1 MSTLSPAQVNELIA
15 FLNDVE
21 LFKKVDESELRWL
34 IEEVEEVKEA
44 DGKTTIRPKYLAQE
58 FKKPGQELFRQS
70 DSDGLLRILYKGT
83 LRLLYIDPEGTPST
97 VGERVGGLRVG
108 EQKEATPDSR
118 VLGEA
123 SLFLAE
129 PHDVTAVAVT
139 EVTSLVF
146 KRDTF
151 MSLQTTNPRLWGRLN
166 LNQKVA
172 DRLAAPRFDWLDTD
186 ELVIHFTREHWWG
199 LMRRMF
205 FPLLA
210 LLAMAGFMVL
220 VNQALPTLLW
230 LAVVISLLV
239 VGGIVTYFVVD
250 WRNDF
255 WVVTTKRIVHVD
267 ELVMIRKKR
276 QETPLPSVT
285 QVQFER
291 HGMAA
296 AIFDFGDL
304 EVETF
309 TGTIGMRDI
318 PTPMYI
324 KQEISEEIEKSQA
337 LARAAGR
344 KTIRDDLQKRIILKD
359 ETPAGLQKEKKEEA
373 PAPPARPSY
382 LTGIFRYF
390 FPKLM
395 STEGDTTV
403 WRKHWV
409 ELWRHEIWSTLALSI
424 GVASFLNWYAAA
436 PPIGVLLEDGAW
448 WIWPL
453 ILGGLGAW
461 WWWIF
466 EDWRNDEYILTGT
479 RVLEINRTPFALNEQ
494 RRESALSDFQ
504 STELRVVGPWQKL
517 FKYGTLIIKLPGA
530 QVEFKHIANP
540 AGAQIEIQKR
550 LSAFKAKQAATE
562 AQSRRNEMSDWF
574 AAYDEIRQRDR
585 MKDTAAGPP
594 PSGPAANPSGQPEPK
609 TIGG

>member
-1 MSTLSPAQVNELIA
+1 MSALTPTQIDELIN
-15 FLNDVE
+15 FLHGIPLFERVE
-21 LFKKVDESELRWL
+21 DEELRWL
-34 IEEVEEVKEA
+34 ITQA
-44 DGKTTIRPKYLAQE
+44 DDKGTPIYLAHETQ
-58 FKKPGQELFRQS
+58 KTGQELFRQS
-70 DSDGLLRILYKGT
+70 DDDRLLRIIHKGT
-83 LRLLYIDPEGTPST
+83 VRLLYIDPDGSPST
-97 VGERVGGLRVG
+97 VGEVGPG
-108 EQKEATPDSR
+108 K
-118 VLGEA
+118 VLGESA
-123 SLFLAE
+123 LFLAE

-139 EVTSLVF
+139 EVVALVF

-151 MSLQTTNPRLWGRLN
+151 MTLRTAHPRLWGHLN
-166 LNQKVA
+166 LSKRVG
-172 DRLAAPRFDWLDTD
+172 DRLANPQFAWLGED
-186 ELVIHFTREHWWG
+186 EMVILFEREHWWG

-205 FPLLA
+205 FPLIA
-210 LLAMAGFMVL
+210 LLGIVAFVVL
-220 VNQALPTLLW
+220 VNQALPAFIG
-230 LAVVISLLV
+230 LAIFVGVLV
-239 VGGIVTYFVVD
+239 MGGIVTYFVAD

-255 WVVTTKRIVHVD
+255 WVVTNKRIVHVD
-267 ELVMIRKKR
+267 ELVLVRKKR
-276 QETPLPSVT
+276 QETPLASVT

-318 PTPMYI
+318 PAPMHL
-324 KQEISEEIEKSQA
+324 KQEISEEIEKNQA
-337 LARAAGR
+337 RARAAGR

-359 ETPAGLQKEKKEEA
+359 ESPVATAKPEPEPEA
-373 PAPPARPSY
+373 PPRPSFSI
-382 LTGIFRYF
+382 GIFRYF

-395 STEGDTTV
+395 TMEGDTII

-409 ELWRHEIWSTLALSI
+409 ELWRKEIWSTLALII
-424 GVASFLNWYAAA
+424 GIIAFLNWYAVA
-436 PPIGVLLEDGAW
+436 PPLGVLLEDGAW

-461 WWWIF
+461 WWWVF

-479 RVLEINRTPFALNEQ
+479 RVLEITRTPFALDEK

-530 QVEFKHIANP
+530 EVEFKDISNP
-540 AGAQIEIQKR
+540 AGAQAEIQKR
-550 LSAFKAKQAATE
+550 LSAYKAKQAASE
-562 AQSRRNEMSDWF
+562 ALSRRNEMSDWF

-585 MKDTAAGPP
+585 VKDTATG
-594 PSGPAANPSGQPEPK
+594 AAETK
-609 TIGG
+609 TIGGEQADGSA